1 MRWLIKGLHCHSISG
16 LLSYRTFNHVYS
28 YLQEVGD
35 KGEKITQLEKEK
47 ASLIRELFEARTKH
61 KSGYD
66 DTTFM

>member
-1 MRWLIKGLHCHSISG
+1 M
-16 LLSYRTFNHVYS
+16 SYRTFNHVYM
-28 YLQEVGD
+28 YTFLQEVGD

-61 KSGYD
+61 KSSYD

>member
-1 MRWLIKGLHCHSISG
+1 MSRVASPESIP
-16 LLSYRTFNHVYS
+16 NHLNVLYIF
-28 YLQEVGD
+28 QEVGD
-35 KGEKITQLEKEK
+35 KSEKITQLEKEK

>member
-1 MRWLIKGLHCHSISG
+1 M
-16 LLSYRTFNHVYS
+16 YTF
-28 YLQEVGD
+28 LQEVGD

-61 KSGYD
+61 KSSYD